1 MFFGRRYLWNIAK
14 NVLTVIIT
22 AFIDSIKFTVNN
34 FETKY
39 LKNYEKIGSTYTY
52 KGEVKGT
59 NKEGNIENVKGQ
71 ENTSKN
77 EPPIKKPPS
86 LQELELKQK
95 PRMIIRPEDILLK
108 DRIRTASR
116 AAKAGFG

>member
-1 MFFGRRYLWNIAK
+1 MTTSLFCPHDLY
-14 NVLTVIIT
+14 
-22 AFIDSIKFTVNN
+22 

-39 LKNYEKIGSTYTY
+39 LKNYEKISSTYTY

-59 NKEGNIENVKGQ
+59 NKEGNIEAVKGQ

-77 EPPIKKPPS
+77 EPPIKRPP
-86 LQELELKQK
+86 LLRELWLKQN
-95 PRMIIRPEDILLK
+95 PRMITRPEDILLK

-116 AAKAGFG
+116 ASKAGFR